1 MIIANLIIGAFL
13 ILMGFVVKA
22 FPDAIAG
29 YNTMSAEKK
38 KNVDVEG
45 LSSMMRNCLIVKG
58 SLVIVC
64 VPFFRLVHWNIN
76 PIFFTMIV
84 ILSSVM
90 GMMILSQKYDHN
102 KKSLIEKLV
111 PIIFIIGLSV
121 FIGFHMLKTREPF
134 EVSIT
139 DNQMTISGSYGL
151 STSFD
156 KIEVV
161 DIIPKIKLKTG
172 GYSDGVVRKGNFL
185 LEEWGTCI
193 LFLQSRG
200 GPYIKVSTSDKPI
213 IINDKSADDT
223 RKLFDKLRMETK

>member
-76 PIFFTMIV
+76 PIFFNMIV
-84 ILSSVM
+84 ILSSVRLSKNLYFFLI
-90 GMMILSQKYDHN
+90 MI
-102 KKSLIEKLV
+102 
-111 PIIFIIGLSV
+111 
-121 FIGFHMLKTREPF
+121 
-134 EVSIT
+134 
-139 DNQMTISGSYGL
+139 
-151 STSFD
+151 
-156 KIEVV
+156 
-161 DIIPKIKLKTG
+161 
-172 GYSDGVVRKGNFL
+172 
-185 LEEWGTCI
+185 I
-193 LFLQSRG
+193 L
-200 GPYIKVSTSDKPI
+200 
-213 IINDKSADDT
+213 
-223 RKLFDKLRMETK
+223 